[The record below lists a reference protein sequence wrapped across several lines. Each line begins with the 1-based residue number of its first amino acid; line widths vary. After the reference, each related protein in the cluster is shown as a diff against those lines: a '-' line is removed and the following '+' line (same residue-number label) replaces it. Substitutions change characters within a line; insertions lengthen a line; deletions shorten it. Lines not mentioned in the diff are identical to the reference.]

1 MGKNKRYSY
10 EFGANGGIKLLYGS
24 EVVGRIFN
32 GDVKLAE
39 RIVRNLNAEEDARVG

>member
-10 EFGANGGIKLLYGS
+10 EFGCNGGIVILYGRRI
-24 EVVGRIFN
+24 VGRVFDR
-32 GDVKLAE
+32 DVALAE